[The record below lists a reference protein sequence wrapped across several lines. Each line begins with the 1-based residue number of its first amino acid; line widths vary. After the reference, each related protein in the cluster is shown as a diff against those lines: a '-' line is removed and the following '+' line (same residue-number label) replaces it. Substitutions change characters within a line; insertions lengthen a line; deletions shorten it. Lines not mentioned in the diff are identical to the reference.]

1 MARDNKEE
9 IKEDISN
16 EIINETTEEI
26 SNDISNEIIN
36 EIKGGIVKKKKVA
49 KGNVVSNREYRMR
62 KNDIINMRRRENRIK
77 NKAVITPKPLYECE
91 KILKGVDKLPEHK
104 VKKGEKKEGKKDV
117 TKKTYI
123 SFIRQFYKRNT
134 GEELGEEDDIIKSIR
149 EEIYNAQRVSKQFK
163 GILND
168 NFEEIRKRPYEVNN
182 LFKIFNGIRGFTEI
196 NKRLYAY
203 VLEYGKQYEEKRSIA
218 IVEEKEDLEIS
229 FEEEE
234 IMKNIEK
241 IVNRTD
247 KIIYGFIFLI
257 KGRLNDLRMLRIA
270 RDKEETMNIEYNYIY
285 ENKIYINN
293 TKNGK
298 GRVIEMPDGFMR
310 LCEGIKEGYLLGSLM
325 PQSTL
330 SQRLQRITME
340 IYGKVYT
347 YLNIRHI
354 NATQIN
360 ARGASLKEREET
372 SMKAGHSV
380 EQQLRYVYKI
390 E

>member
-1 MARDNKEE
+1 MTRDNNEE
-9 IKEDISN
+9 IKE
-16 EIINETTEEI
+16 EI
-26 SNDISNEIIN
+26 SN
-36 EIKGGIVKKKKVA
+36 EIKGGIVKKKEA

-62 KNDIINMRRRENRIK
+62 KGDIINMRRREKRIK
-77 NKAVITPKPLYECE
+77 DKAVITPKPLYECE
-91 KILKGVDKLPEHK
+91 KILKGVDKLPEQK
-104 VKKGEKKEGKKDV
+104 VKKEGKKEV

-123 SFIRQFYKRNT
+123 AFIRQFYKRNT
-134 GEELGEEDDIIKSIR
+134 GEELGEDEDIIKSIR
-149 EEIYNAQRVSKQFK
+149 EERYNAQRVSKQFK

-218 IVEEKEDLEIS
+218 IVEEKDDLEIS

-234 IMKNIEK
+234 IMKNIER

-270 RDKEETMNIEYNYIY
+270 RDKEETKNIEYNYIY
-285 ENKIYINN
+285 DDKIYINN

-298 GRVIEMPDGFMR
+298 GRVIEMPEGFMR

-360 ARGASLKEREET
+360 ARGASLKEREDT
-372 SMKAGHSV
+372 SMRAGHSV
-380 EQQLRYVYKI
+380 EQQLRYVYKV

>member
-1 MARDNKEE
+1 MARDNN
-9 IKEDISN
+9 EDITN

-26 SNDISNEIIN
+26 SNEISN

-62 KNDIINMRRRENRIK
+62 KNDIINLRRREKRIK

-104 VKKGEKKEGKKDV
+104 VKKEGKKEGKKDV

-134 GEELGEEDDIIKSIR
+134 GEELGEDEDIIKSIR
-149 EEIYNAQRVSKQFK
+149 EERYNAQRVSKQFK

-168 NFEEIRKRPYEVNN
+168 KFDEIRKRPYEVNN

-218 IVEEKEDLEIS
+218 IVEEREDLEIS

-298 GRVIEMPDGFMR
+298 GRVIEMSDGFMR
-310 LCEGIKEGYLLGSLM
+310 LCEGIKEGYLLGSLI

>member
-1 MARDNKEE
+1 MARDNN
-9 IKEDISN
+9 EDISN
-16 EIINETTEEI
+16 EIINDTTEEI
-26 SNDISNEIIN
+26 SN
-36 EIKGGIVKKKKVA
+36 EIKGGIVKKKKLA
-49 KGNVVSNREYRMR
+49 KVNVVSNREYRMR
-62 KNDIINMRRRENRIK
+62 KNDIINLRSREKRIK

-134 GEELGEEDDIIKSIR
+134 GEELGEDEDIIKSIR
-149 EEIYNAQRVSKQFK
+149 EERYNAQRVSKQFK

-168 NFEEIRKRPYEVNN
+168 KFDEIRKRPYEVNN

-234 IMKNIEK
+234 IMRNIEK
-241 IVNRTD
+241 IENRTD

-360 ARGASLKEREET
+360 ARGASLKEREDT
-372 SMKAGHSV
+372 SMRAGHSV
-380 EQQLRYVYKI
+380 EQQLRYVYKV

>member
-1 MARDNKEE
+1 MARDNKD
-9 IKEDISN
+9 DITN
-16 EIINETTEEI
+16 EITNEITDEI
-26 SNDISNEIIN
+26 SN
-36 EIKGGIVKKKKVA
+36 EIKGGIVKKKKIA

-62 KNDIINMRRRENRIK
+62 KKDIINMRRREKRIK
-77 NKAVITPKPLYECE
+77 EKAVITPKPLYECE
-91 KILKGVDKLPEHK
+91 KILKSVDKLPEQK
-104 VKKGEKKEGKKDV
+104 VKKGEKKEGKKEV

-134 GEELGEEDDIIKSIR
+134 GEELGEDEDIIKSIR
-149 EEIYNAQRVSKQFK
+149 EERYNAQRVSKQFK

-270 RDKEETMNIEYNYIY
+270 KDKEETMNIEYNYIY
-285 ENKIYINN
+285 DDKLYINN

-298 GRVIEMPDGFMR
+298 GRVIEMPEGFMR

-360 ARGASLKEREET
+360 ARGASLKEREDT

>member
-1 MARDNKEE
+1 MARDNKEDITNE
-9 IKEDISN
+9 ISN
-16 EIINETTEEI
+16 EIINDTTEEI
-26 SNDISNEIIN
+26 SN

-62 KNDIINMRRRENRIK
+62 KNDIINLRRREKRIK

-104 VKKGEKKEGKKDV
+104 VKKGEKKEGKKEV

-134 GEELGEEDDIIKSIR
+134 GEELGEDEDIIKSIR
-149 EEIYNAQRVSKQFK
+149 EERYNAQRVSKQFK

-168 NFEEIRKRPYEVNN
+168 KFDEIRKRPYEVNN

-310 LCEGIKEGYLLGSLM
+310 LCEGIKEGYLLGSLI

-380 EQQLRYVYKI
+380 EQQLRYVYKV

>member
-9 IKEDISN
+9 MKDMNEEMKDMKE
-16 EIINETTEEI
+16 EMNETMNAEM
-26 SNDISNEIIN
+26 
-36 EIKGGIVKKKKVA
+36 KGGVKKKKA

-62 KNDIINMRRRENRIK
+62 KKEIINMNRRMKRIK
-77 NKAVITPKPLYECE
+77 DKAVITPKPEYDCE
-91 KILKGVDKLPEHK
+91 KILKAVDKLPEHK
-104 VKKGEKKEGKKDV
+104 VGKEGKKDV

-134 GEELGEEDDIIKSIR
+134 GEELGDDEDIIKSIR
-149 EEIYNAQRVSKQFK
+149 EERYNAQSVSKQFK

-168 NFEEIRKRPYEVNN
+168 KFDEIRRRPYEVNN

-234 IMKNIEK
+234 IRKNIEK
-241 IVNRTD
+241 IINRTD
-247 KIIYGFIFLI
+247 KIIYGYIFLI
-257 KGRLNDLRMLRIA
+257 KGRLNDLRVLRIA
-270 RDKEETMNIEYNYIY
+270 RDKEETLNIEYNYIY
-285 ENKIYINN
+285 EDKIYINN

-298 GRVIEMPDGFMR
+298 GRIMEMPEEFKR

-372 SMKAGHSV
+372 SMRAGHSV

>member
-104 VKKGEKKEGKKDV
+104 VKKGEKKEGKKEV

-149 EEIYNAQRVSKQFK
+149 EERYNAQRVSKQFK

-168 NFEEIRKRPYEVNN
+168 KFDEIRKRPYEVNN

-285 ENKIYINN
+285 DNKIYINN

-380 EQQLRYVYKI
+380 EQQLRYVYKV

>member
-1 MARDNKEE
+1 MARDNN
-9 IKEDISN
+9 EDITN

-26 SNDISNEIIN
+26 SNEISN

-62 KNDIINMRRRENRIK
+62 KNHIINMRRRENRIK

-91 KILKGVDKLPEHK
+91 KVLKCVDKLPEHK
-104 VKKGEKKEGKKDV
+104 VKKEGKKDV

-134 GEELGEEDDIIKSIR
+134 GEELGEEEDIIKSIR
-149 EEIYNAQRVSKQFK
+149 EERYNAQRVSKQFK

-168 NFEEIRKRPYEVNN
+168 KFDEIRKRPYEVNN

-270 RDKEETMNIEYNYIY
+270 RDKEETMNKEYNYIY
-285 ENKIYINN
+285 EDNVYINN

-310 LCEGIKEGYLLGSLM
+310 LCEGIKEGYLLGSLI

-360 ARGASLKEREET
+360 ARGASLKEREDT
-372 SMKAGHSV
+372 SMRAGHSV
-380 EQQLRYVYKI
+380 EQQLRYVYKV

>member
-1 MARDNKEE
+1 MARDNKE
-9 IKEDISN
+9 IKEEISN

-26 SNDISNEIIN
+26 SNEIN
-36 EIKGGIVKKKKVA
+36 GGIVKKKKVA

-62 KNDIINMRRRENRIK
+62 KKDIINMKRRENRIK

-104 VKKGEKKEGKKDV
+104 VKKDVKKDV

-123 SFIRQFYKRNT
+123 AFIRQFYKRNT
-134 GEELGEEDDIIKSIR
+134 GEELGEEEDIIKSIR
-149 EEIYNAQRVSKQFK
+149 EERYNAQRVSKQFK

-168 NFEEIRKRPYEVNN
+168 NFEEIRRRPYEVNN

-218 IVEEKEDLEIS
+218 IVEEKDDLEIS

-241 IVNRTD
+241 IINRTD

-257 KGRLNDLRMLRIA
+257 KGRLNDMRMLRIA
-270 RDKEETMNIEYNYIY
+270 RDKEETMNKEYNYIY

-298 GRVIEMPDGFMR
+298 GRVIEMPDGFVR

-360 ARGASLKEREET
+360 TKGASLKEREDT
-372 SMKAGHSV
+372 SMRAGHSV
-380 EQQLRYVYKI
+380 EQQLRYVYKV

>member
-1 MARDNKEE
+1 MARDNNEE
-9 IKEDISN
+9 IKEEISN
-16 EIINETTEEI
+16 EIINETSEEI
-26 SNDISNEIIN
+26 SNEISN

-62 KNDIINMRRRENRIK
+62 KNHIINMRRRENRIK

-91 KILKGVDKLPEHK
+91 KVLKCVDKLPEHK
-104 VKKGEKKEGKKDV
+104 VKKEGKKDV

-123 SFIRQFYKRNT
+123 AFIRQFYKRNT
-134 GEELGEEDDIIKSIR
+134 GEELGEEEDIIKSIR
-149 EEIYNAQRVSKQFK
+149 EERYNAQRVSKQFK

-168 NFEEIRKRPYEVNN
+168 KFDEIRKRPYEVNN

-234 IMKNIEK
+234 IMRNIEK
-241 IVNRTD
+241 IINRTD

-270 RDKEETMNIEYNYIY
+270 RDKEETMNKEYNYIY
-285 ENKIYINN
+285 EDNVYINN

-360 ARGASLKEREET
+360 ARGASLKEREDT
-372 SMKAGHSV
+372 SMRAGHSV
-380 EQQLRYVYKI
+380 EQQLRYVYKV

>member
-1 MARDNKEE
+1 MARDN
-9 IKEDISN
+9 KEDISN

-26 SNDISNEIIN
+26 SN
-36 EIKGGIVKKKKVA
+36 EIKGGVVKKKKVA

-104 VKKGEKKEGKKDV
+104 VKKGEKKEGKKEV

-149 EEIYNAQRVSKQFK
+149 EERYNAQRVSKQFK

-168 NFEEIRKRPYEVNN
+168 KFDEIRKRPYEVNN

-285 ENKIYINN
+285 DNKIYINN

-380 EQQLRYVYKI
+380 EQQLRYVYKV

>member
-1 MARDNKEE
+1 MARDNNEE
-9 IKEDISN
+9 IKEEISN

-26 SNDISNEIIN
+26 SNEISNEIN
-36 EIKGGIVKKKKVA
+36 GGIVKKKKVA

-62 KNDIINMRRRENRIK
+62 KKDIINMKRRENRIK

-91 KILKGVDKLPEHK
+91 KVLKCVDKLPEHK

-149 EEIYNAQRVSKQFK
+149 EERYNAQRVSKQFK

-285 ENKIYINN
+285 EDKIYINN

>member
-1 MARDNKEE
+1 MARDNNEE
-9 IKEDISN
+9 IKEEISN
-16 EIINETTEEI
+16 EI
-26 SNDISNEIIN
+26 SNEIN
-36 EIKGGIVKKKKVA
+36 GGIVKKKKVA

-62 KNDIINMRRRENRIK
+62 KNHIINMRRRENRIK

-123 SFIRQFYKRNT
+123 AFIRQFYKRNT
-134 GEELGEEDDIIKSIR
+134 GEELGEEEDIIKSIR
-149 EEIYNAQRVSKQFK
+149 EERYNAQRVSKQFK

-182 LFKIFNGIRGFTEI
+182 LFKIFNGIRGFTDI

-270 RDKEETMNIEYNYIY
+270 RDKEETMNKEYNYIY
-285 ENKIYINN
+285 EDKIYINN

-360 ARGASLKEREET
+360 TRGASLKEREDT
-372 SMKAGHSV
+372 SMRAGHSV
-380 EQQLRYVYKI
+380 EQQLRYVYKV

>member
-1 MARDNKEE
+1 MARDNN
-9 IKEDISN
+9 EDITN

-26 SNDISNEIIN
+26 SNEISN

-62 KNDIINMRRRENRIK
+62 KNDIINLRRREKRIK

-104 VKKGEKKEGKKDV
+104 VKKEGKKEGKKDV

-134 GEELGEEDDIIKSIR
+134 GEELGEDEDIIKSIR
-149 EEIYNAQRVSKQFK
+149 EERYNAQRVSKQFK

-168 NFEEIRKRPYEVNN
+168 KFDEIRKRPYEVNN

-310 LCEGIKEGYLLGSLM
+310 LCEGIKEGYLLGSLI

>member
-1 MARDNKEE
+1 MARDNN
-9 IKEDISN
+9 EDISN

-26 SNDISNEIIN
+26 SNEISN

-62 KNDIINMRRRENRIK
+62 KNDIINLRRREKRIK

-104 VKKGEKKEGKKDV
+104 VKKGEKKEGKKEV

-134 GEELGEEDDIIKSIR
+134 GEELGEDEDIIKSIR
-149 EEIYNAQRVSKQFK
+149 EERYNAQRVSKQFK

-168 NFEEIRKRPYEVNN
+168 KFDEIRKRPYEVNN

-380 EQQLRYVYKI
+380 EQQLRYVYKV

>member
-1 MARDNKEE
+1 MARDNN
-9 IKEDISN
+9 EDITN

-26 SNDISNEIIN
+26 SN

-62 KNDIINMRRRENRIK
+62 KNDIINLRRREKRIK

-134 GEELGEEDDIIKSIR
+134 GEELGDDDDIIKSIR
-149 EEIYNAQRVSKQFK
+149 EERYNAQRVSKQFK
-163 GILND
+163 DILND
-168 NFEEIRKRPYEVNN
+168 KFDEIRKRPYEVNN

-218 IVEEKEDLEIS
+218 IVEEKEDLDIS

-241 IVNRTD
+241 IVNKTD

-360 ARGASLKEREET
+360 ARGASLKEREDT

-380 EQQLRYVYKI
+380 EQQLRYVYKV

>member
-9 IKEDISN
+9 ISN

-26 SNDISNEIIN
+26 SNEISNEIN
-36 EIKGGIVKKKKVA
+36 GGIVKKKKVA

-104 VKKGEKKEGKKDV
+104 EKKGEKKEGKKEV

-149 EEIYNAQRVSKQFK
+149 EERYNAQRVSKQFK
-163 GILND
+163 DILND

-298 GRVIEMPDGFMR
+298 GRVIEMPEGFMR
-310 LCEGIKEGYLLGSLM
+310 LCEGIKEGYLLGSLI

-360 ARGASLKEREET
+360 ARGASLKVREET